1 MKTKKI
7 MLLILIVSASLNI
20 KAQSI
25 TCNSFTVTNVQY
37 VSANMI
43 DVTIFFA
50 GQSTD
55 FINYPYVSSI
65 VDNSN
70 STTIATGTINFFGQF
85 GNTSQTY
92 TTSTTLSSLPSN
104 CSFTIYFTYD
114 TSVCALQYTCPP
126 SGINDGGFLNELT
139 LYPNPSNGIFNV
151 TSCEEITSLEIYS
164 VLGEKIYAEFV
175 SASSTTINLSSQS
188 KGIYFVK
195 IITENNSYTQKIII
209 Q

>member
-7 MLLILIVSASLNI
+7 ILLILIASASLNI

-25 TCNSFTVTNVQY
+25 TCNSFTVTNIQY
-37 VSANMI
+37 VSANMY

-92 TTSTTLSSLPSN
+92 TTTTTLSSLPSN
-104 CSFTIYFTYD
+104 CNFTVYFTYD

-126 SGINDGGFLNELT
+126 SGINDGGFLSEPT

-151 TSCEEITSLEIYS
+151 TSGEEITSLEIYS
-164 VLGEKIYAEFV
+164 VIGELVF
-175 SASSTTINLSSQS
+175 SSELQTTNYELDLRSKS
-188 KGIYFVK
+188 KGVYFVK
-195 IITENNSYTQKIII
+195 IITENDSYTQKIII